1 MKDNVLKVMGMIDG
15 LEALMT
21 KHISNTDSFK
31 AKTVKHQV
39 NTKTEYS
46 KILSDIERLNKQHEN
61 MNKVL
66 VKNQEEVTTLKS
78 QLAETFNK
86 LNKKQ
91 STTEFMAK
99 VDEISGQFRS
109 LDGKVNQ
116 LQSNILEMKV
126 MRSPPP
132 LQPSI
137 SYLPLM

>member
-1 MKDNVLKVMGMIDG
+1 
-15 LEALMT
+15 
-21 KHISNTDSFK
+21 
-31 AKTVKHQV
+31 
-39 NTKTEYS
+39 
-46 KILSDIERLNKQHEN
+46 
-61 MNKVL
+61 MNKAL